1 MSVTVEG
8 GDEARRESFS
18 QDGNTESRPARMG
31 KAAQYGITLLLVAV
45 ATLLAFVV
53 EHIIAAPNLTL
64 IFVLPV
70 VVAATFFGW
79 GPALAAAVA
88 GVLAFDFFFTQP
100 YYSLRISSPS
110 DLWAAALLLVIAA
123 IVSTVAAESRRRAIE
138 SRRAAERAGAL
149 QALAH
154 AVIEGRPRREVV
166 SAAASALQ
174 RIFKAPALVFVE
186 DGGTLSAEAVAGGAE
201 LTRAVEDAAR
211 GALANHV
218 HTRGETYPY
227 DQSPF
232 DLWPVA
238 APDRCRLVVGVDF
251 AHGEEDRPRTPEQFV
266 DVVAGYLAA
275 ALKSKA

>member
-1 MSVTVEG
+1 MSVTAKSGVAARGERFSY
-8 GDEARRESFS
+8 DETT
-18 QDGNTESRPARMG
+18 DNPPARMG
-31 KAAQYGITLLLVAV
+31 QAAQYGITLLLVTV

-53 EHIIAAPNLTL
+53 DHIIAAPNLTL

-79 GPALAAAVA
+79 GPALSAAVA

-110 DLWAAALLLVIAA
+110 DLWAAGLLLVIAA

-138 SRRAAERAGAL
+138 SRRAAERASAL

-154 AVIEGRPRREVV
+154 TVIEGRPRQEVIL
-166 SAAASALQ
+166 AAASALQ
-174 RIFKAPALVFVE
+174 RIFSAPALVFVQE
-186 DGGTLSAEAVAGGAE
+186 SGALSPEAVAGGAE
-201 LTRAVEDAAR
+201 LTQAVREAAA
-211 GALANHV
+211 GALTNQVHV
-218 HTRGETYPY
+218 RGEAYPY

-232 DLWPVA
+232 DFWPVTT
-238 APDRCRLVVGVDF
+238 PGGSRLVVGVDF
-251 AHGEEDRPRTPEQFV
+251 AHSEEDRPRTPEQFV

-275 ALKSKA
+275 ALPPKR